1 MILSR
6 MSLVISNTFANPDRE
21 IGQVF
26 AIEDVG

>member
-1 MILSR
+1 MILPR
-6 MSLVISNTFANPDRE
+6 LSLIIGNTFANPDRE